1 MKQTMVQIKFDAE
14 RYAALQRYADRKK
27 ISVEQELLDCVE
39 RLYKKLV
46 PPDVRDY
53 IESKS
58 ENSNEKN
65 RARNREIHRIT
76 PALQSESA
84 GDAEQSET
92 ENDSENTLTERL

>member
-14 RYAALQRYADRKK
+14 RYAALQRYADRKE
-27 ISVEQELLDCVE
+27 ILVEQELLDCVE

-65 RARNREIHRIT
+65 RARNREIPRST
-76 PALQSESA
+76 RAVQPASE

-92 ENDSENTLTERL
+92 ENESENARTERL

>member
-14 RYAALQRYADRKK
+14 RYVALQRYADRKE

-65 RARNREIHRIT
+65 RARNREIQRST
-76 PALQSESA
+76 PSLQLESEGDAAQGESES
-84 GDAEQSET
+84 E
-92 ENDSENTLTERL
+92 SENALTERP

>member
-14 RYAALQRYADRKK
+14 RYAALQRYANRKE

-53 IESKS
+53 IESKG
-58 ENSNEKN
+58 ENANEKN
-65 RARNREIHRIT
+65 RVRNRESHRNT
-76 PALQSESA
+76 PALRSESEV
-84 GDAEQSET
+84 DAEQSET
-92 ENDSENTLTERL
+92 ENALTERS

>member
-14 RYAALQRYADRKK
+14 RYAALQRYADRKE
-27 ISVEQELLDCVE
+27 ILVEQELLDCVE

-53 IESKS
+53 IESKG

-65 RARNREIHRIT
+65 RTRNREILRST
-76 PALQSESA
+76 PALRSESEGDAAQSE
-84 GDAEQSET
+84 AE
-92 ENDSENTLTERL
+92 NALTERS